1 MTSSHARAVNATKN
15 YDIRQ
20 KDSKYKLSAA
30 ARKHLKSSVT
40 SSASVMRR
48 FAFRVKRK
56 GLEYKVGD
64 WLCSKYIK
72 KTRSREKGD
81 TE

>member
-1 MTSSHARAVNATKN
+1 MIVNVAQR

-30 ARKHLKSSVT
+30 ARKHLKYSVT
-40 SSASVMRR
+40 SRAPVMTR
-48 FAFRVKRK
+48 FAFSLKRK
-56 GLEYKVGD
+56 GLEYKVED

-72 KTRSREKGD
+72 ETRRSHEKGI
-81 TE
+81 ESR